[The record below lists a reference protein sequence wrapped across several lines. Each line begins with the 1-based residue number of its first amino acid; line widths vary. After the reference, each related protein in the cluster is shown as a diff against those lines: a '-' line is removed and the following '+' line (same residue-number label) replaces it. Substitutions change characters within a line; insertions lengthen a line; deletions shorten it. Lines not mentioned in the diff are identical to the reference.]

1 MFQQDWKLSRPPGH
15 YVLWTLKTIIKIDQE
30 TQKQNEPTCLSIE
43 LISFVPFNSK
53 VRYKWTQVKVD
64 HIGSPMSE
72 KTQNQLNFAVPT
84 VIERKSDYTNQN
96 SLTAAKDKKKKQI
109 SNLIF
114 SFESQYFIIYCEI
127 IKPIYIGSI
136 KVLLT
141 QPLQFKGR
149 GYPLTINHYYEH
161 TVIIAQVSRLMLV
174 LLVFDLYEKQLCVI

>member
-15 YVLWTLKTIIKIDQE
+15 YALWTLKTIIKIDQE

-161 TVIIAQVSRLMLV
+161 TVIIAQVSMLMLV